1 MGKHAGPLNLV
12 PGPRIRLK
20 MPTTS
25 KICVGVPCPS
35 ADQQYCERRRH
46 TSLRRSRI
54 LIVDFKA
61 PAATMTL
68 RLQNLI
74 SRALWSAS
82 RRHALFPHVPRQGC
96 TTLVMPTIILA
107 CNETSC
113 VPRRQLTKLGA
124 VMPAQVSVSFVVP
137 VDAAV
142 TFGAQLARLRETRP
156 RYLSLLAELHCHWH
170 WQLRSGGVRGLPPRV
185 ARMLDR
191 GLPDPALCNC

>member
-1 MGKHAGPLNLV
+1 MGKHAAPLNLV

-35 ADQQYCERRRH
+35 ADQQYCEIRRH

-96 TTLVMPTIILA
+96 
-107 CNETSC
+107 
-113 VPRRQLTKLGA
+113 RQLFSRAMKL
-124 VMPAQVSVSFVVP
+124 PACHDVNSPNWAPSCLPRSVSFYVP